1 MTGEAFR
8 GIRARVPAV
17 IEHRESRVGR
27 LLRARSLLIALVVAF
42 VEGVLVVAGVIPW
55 WGVLLLAAV
64 ALALYLAAGRESSVP
79 EIRTTSWI
87 AAVSQLAVVLVP
99 VLAAVVAVLAI
110 AAVCVV
116 ALAALVVLLLDR
128 R

>member
-1 MTGEAFR
+1 MTGDAFR
-8 GIRARVPAV
+8 GDRVTVPAV
-17 IEHRESRVGR
+17 IDPREGRFGR
-27 LLRARSLLIALVVAF
+27 LLRERSLVAALVIAAL
-42 VEGVLVVAGVIPW
+42 EGVLVIAGAIPW
-55 WGVLLLAAV
+55 WTVLVLAAA

-79 EIRTTSWI
+79 AIRSVSWI

-99 VLAAVVAVLAI
+99 VLAAVVAALAI
-110 AAVCVV
+110 AAVLLV